1 MSVKLMTNLLVYRVS
16 APLLHLHDQEQL
28 NESLATHPARIP
40 AITELNAIGFMPL
53 YGEDEHYVDNV
64 NATTKLLA
72 VNFADRMLPG
82 KVVRQRVMARVRE
95 IEDEEGRRVFAR
107 EKNQIKD
114 KVITEMLP
122 HTFVDQKVVN
132 VLIQGPYI
140 IIDSTSAKKG
150 EDILCL
156 LRQVLGTLNVRPVC
170 VDGTPIQKFTEWF
183 TAAKVGDGEK
193 FCLTGDF
200 KAISSDD
207 EIDSLNGKGTS
218 PKSEGLSDLVF
229 EHNRRVTVLG
239 LQWES
244 RDEVVTFTVNEMLG
258 IKGIKWPESIADMAA
273 SDAGEDKDN
282 VYSLTR
288 ATFLLLAAEIQS
300 LLSDLLHELGGE
312 KLPEGEDT
320 SILDALQGAL
330 DARLVRMASTRE
342 GQSFV
347 IPNFT
352 GTKGEDCGEGNH
364 TFLGNTK
371 TGRISPCA
379 DCGAAPP
386 EDEESDTFD
395 EDALYIRARVYVKET
410 SRASIS
416 ALQREL
422 RIGYNRAA
430 RLIERL
436 EEDGVVTE
444 MNSSGGREV
453 IKASKTVAPAATA
466 LDDEDTD
473 IENLL

>member
-16 APLLHLHDQEQL
+16 APLRHLHDQEQL

-95 IEDEEGRRVFAR
+95 IEEGGRRVFAR

-114 KVITEMLP
+114 TVITEMLP

-330 DARLVRMASTRE
+330 DARLVRMAC
-342 GQSFV
+342 
-347 IPNFT
+347 
-352 GTKGEDCGEGNH
+352 TKKDDCGEGNH

-386 EDEESDTFD
+386 EDEESDPVS
-395 EDALYIRARVYVKET
+395 EDDLYIRARVYVKET

-453 IKASKTVAPAATA
+453 IKTSKTVTPAATA
-466 LDDEDTD
+466 LVDEDTD
-473 IENLL
+473 IESLL